1 MARKRKEKPPV
12 DVIDQTFDE
21 ASLDLVK
28 DRHKNIGNLFDR
40 AVEVLTNYLDDPESD
55 LAAKMFPAKLASDIY
70 IAEEKFKRED
80 ERISIEKKKL
90 ALEESKNGA
99 LPTSGTNTFIQ
110 NNFSGEVN
118 IGDIKKK
125 QDELLASFRK
135 KPGPQD

>member
-12 DVIDQTFDE
+12 DVIDQTFNE
-21 ASLDLVK
+21 VSLDLAK

-40 AVEVLTNYLDDPESD
+40 AVEVLTTYLDDPGSD

-90 ALEESKNGA
+90 AIEESKNGT
-99 LPTSGTNTFIQ
+99 LPISGTNTFIQ

-118 IGDIKKK
+118 IGEIKKK

-135 KPGPQD
+135 KPKSQD